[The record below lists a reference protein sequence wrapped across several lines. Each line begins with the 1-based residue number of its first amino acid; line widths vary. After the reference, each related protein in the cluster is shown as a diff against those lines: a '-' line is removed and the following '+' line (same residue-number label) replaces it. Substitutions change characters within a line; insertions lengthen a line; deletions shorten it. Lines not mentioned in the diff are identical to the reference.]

1 MTTSYRFKLCFAL
14 SLIFILAACTPT
26 PTAPPK
32 IDLHLC
38 QVAGVAAECGTV
50 SVFED
55 RAANRGRKIDIHV
68 AVIRASGNQSAPDPI
83 FYFAGGPGGSAIE
96 DAPYVLKVLKTASW
110 ERDIVLIDQ
119 RGTGKSNN
127 LTCAQPPEFV
137 LEAAP
142 VTEPMVADLRAC
154 LDKLD
159 ADPAAYTTAWGV
171 DDIDDVRAAL
181 GYDKIN
187 LYGESY
193 GPTAEQ
199 IYLQRHGE
207 HVRSV
212 ILEGVSLVGV
222 PMFERMPHGS
232 QQALDQLDARCQAD
246 PDCHAAYPNFKD
258 ELAAVIE
265 RVAAQ
270 PVELP
275 LTNPLNGQP
284 VKVTREVLVQSI
296 HGMLISTERA
306 VMLPYL
312 IHQANLENWDAIT
325 AAAAP
330 NYSSVPETN
339 WQIMNMTILCH
350 EEWAS
355 LRREQTAQLSAGSYL
370 TYEDVRWYTVPE
382 EICAVIPRP
391 KAAAL
396 YEPVS
401 GSDVPVLIITNEAD
415 PQNPLENV
423 AEASKL
429 YPNSLTLVAPGQGHG
444 YTGILCRDQILAD
457 FIDQGTAQG
466 FNTDC
471 LQEVP
476 LPSFLIM
483 D

>member
-1 MTTSYRFKLCFAL
+1 MTTSNHFKLCIAL
-14 SLIFILAACTPT
+14 SLIFILTACTPA
-26 PTAPPK
+26 APPK

-38 QVAGVAAECGTV
+38 QVAGVAAECGTL

-55 RAANRGRKIDIHV
+55 RAANRGRKIEIHV

-110 ERDIVLIDQ
+110 DHDIVLIDQ
-119 RGTGKSNN
+119 RGTGKSNK
-127 LTCAQPPEFV
+127 LVCPQPPEMV
-137 LEAAP
+137 MTGAP
-142 VTEPMVADLRAC
+142 VTGQMVADLRAC
-154 LDKLD
+154 VEKLD
-159 ADPAAYTTAWGV
+159 GDPAAYTTAWGV
-171 DDIDDVRAAL
+171 DDVDDVRAAL

-222 PMFERMPHGS
+222 PMFERMPRGS
-232 QQALDQLDARCQAD
+232 QQALDALDARCQAD
-246 PDCHAAYPNFKD
+246 PACHAAYPNFKD
-258 ELAAVIE
+258 ELAVVIE
-265 RVAAQ
+265 RLSSQ
-270 PVELP
+270 PAELP
-275 LTNPLNGQP
+275 LTNPLDGQP
-284 VKVTREVLVQSI
+284 VKITRDALVQSI
-296 HGMLISTERA
+296 HSTLIATEQA

-312 IHQANLENWDAIT
+312 IHQAYLENWDVIAEAT
-325 AAAAP
+325 AANFAT
-330 NYSSVPETN
+330 VPESN
-339 WQIMNMTILCH
+339 WQLMKLTILCH
-350 EEWAS
+350 EDWAK
-355 LRREQTAQLSAGSYL
+355 LRQEETTQLSTGSYL
-370 TYEDVRWYTVPE
+370 TYEDVRSYVVPE

-401 GSDVPVLIITNEAD
+401 RSEVPVLIIANEVD

-423 AEASKL
+423 AAAGEI

-457 FIDQGTAQG
+457 FIDQGTTQG
-466 FNTDC
+466 LDTDC

-476 LPSFLIM
+476 LPPFLIM